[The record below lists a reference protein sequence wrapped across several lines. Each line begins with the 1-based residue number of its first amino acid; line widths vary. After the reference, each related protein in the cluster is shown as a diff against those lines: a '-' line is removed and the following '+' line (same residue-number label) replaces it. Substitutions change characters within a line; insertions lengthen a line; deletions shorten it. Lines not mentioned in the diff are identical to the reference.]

1 MFSGRGVTLHG
12 AYGYFHAL
20 ALQRNTLWRIFT
32 MSRLSLALLAVA
44 TLAVACYQDD
54 SVSTPNNA
62 VSPTKVLIT
71 DAPFPFDTVQ
81 SVNVYVISVS
91 VSTQADTG
99 GSADSMSWV
108 TVTSPHRQINL
119 LELQQG
125 DTALLGAGDIPAG
138 QYRAVRLILNG
149 DSSSIRFKDNS
160 LAQVHW
166 GGSGN
171 QAIHAFVEAA
181 VDVGAQGT
189 DIVIDFDVGRSFHY
203 DDLGDGA
210 FNFVPWIR
218 AVNRAETGSI
228 AGTVSRDSSGG
239 VAAGPVKNA
248 TVSAWGRGSGIW
260 YIYSTGV
267 SDAAGHYR
275 LAYLL
280 PGTYIV
286 GVDPPSGSTLGAALD
301 SNVAVNKG
309 FETTHSVTL
318 SGFTG
323 SLLIQGASSMLQNR
337 TNRLEAFVV
346 NAQHQQDT
354 AAVVAWQNLD
364 TAVLGLATYVDSTRI
379 ARVTSKIVGTGRIV
393 ATSGSFVDTLVIH
406 VAADTSSGPSAP
418 R

>member
-1 MFSGRGVTLHG
+1 
-12 AYGYFHAL
+12 
-20 ALQRNTLWRIFT
+20 
-32 MSRLSLALLAVA
+32 MSRLLIALLAVA
-44 TLAVACYQDD
+44 TMTVACYQDD
-54 SVSTPNNA
+54 STGGPQGVPMTN
-62 VSPTKVLIT
+62 VLLT

-108 TVTSPHRQINL
+108 EVTAPHRQINL

-125 DTALLGAGDIPAG
+125 DTALLGGDEIPAG
-138 QYRAVRLILNG
+138 QYRAVRLILDG
-149 DSSSIRFKDNS
+149 DSSNIRYKDGS

-166 GGSGN
+166 GGSGR

-181 VDVGAQGT
+181 VDVGAAGA

-203 DDLGDGA
+203 NDLGDGA

-218 AVNRAETGSI
+218 AVNQAETGSI
-228 AGTVSRDSSGG
+228 AGTVSGDSG
-239 VAAGPVKNA
+239 APVKNA
-248 TVSAWGRGSGIW
+248 TVSAWGRGGNIW
-260 YIYSTGV
+260 YIFSTGV
-267 SDAAGHYR
+267 TDAAGHYR
-275 LAYLL
+275 LAYML

-286 GVDPPSGSTLGAALD
+286 GIDPPSGSNFGAALD

-309 FETTHSVTL
+309 FETTHNVAL
-318 SGFTG
+318 SAFTG
-323 SLLIQGASSMLQNR
+323 SILINGASSMIVNR

-346 NAQHQQDT
+346 TAQHQQDPG
-354 AAVVAWQNLD
+354 APVAWQNLD
-364 TAVLGLATYVDSTRI
+364 TAVLGLVTYPESTHVS
-379 ARVTSKIVGTGRIV
+379 RVTSKIVGTGRIV
-393 ATSGSFVDTLVIH
+393 ATSGAFADTLVIH

>member
-1 MFSGRGVTLHG
+1 
-12 AYGYFHAL
+12 
-20 ALQRNTLWRIFT
+20 
-32 MSRLSLALLAVA
+32 MSRLSLALFAVA

-54 SVSTPNNA
+54 SVSAPNNA
-62 VSPTKVLIT
+62 VNPTKVLIT
-71 DAPFPFDTVQ
+71 DAPFPFDTVE
-81 SVNVYVISVS
+81 SVNVYIISVS

-149 DSSSIRFKDNS
+149 DSSSIRFKGGS

-203 DDLGDGA
+203 NDLGDGA
-210 FNFVPWIR
+210 FNFIPWIR
-218 AVNRAETGSI
+218 AVNRAETGNI
-228 AGTVSRDSSGG
+228 AGVVSGPGG
-239 VAAGPVKNA
+239 AVKGA
-248 TVSAWGRGSGIW
+248 TVSAWGGGPSNW

-267 SDAAGHYR
+267 TDTGGHYR

-309 FETTHSVTL
+309 FETTHNVSL
-318 SGFTG
+318 SAFGG
-323 SLLIQGASSMLQNR
+323 SLLIQGASSMLENR

-346 NAQHQQDT
+346 NAQHQQEPN
-354 AAVVAWQNLD
+354 AVVAWQNLD

-393 ATSGSFVDTLVIH
+393 ATSGSLVDTLVIH
-406 VAADTSSGPSAP
+406 VAADTSSN
-418 R
+418 

>member
-1 MFSGRGVTLHG
+1 
-12 AYGYFHAL
+12 
-20 ALQRNTLWRIFT
+20 
-32 MSRLSLALLAVA
+32 MSRLSLILLAVA
-44 TLAVACYQDD
+44 TITVACYSDD
-54 SVSTPNNA
+54 ATTNA
-62 VSPTKVLIT
+62 NPVSPRTSVVLT

-91 VSTQADTG
+91 VSTQPDTG

-125 DTALLGAGDIPAG
+125 DTALLGSGDIPAG

-149 DSSSIRFKDNS
+149 DSSSIRFKDGT

-171 QAIHAFVEAA
+171 QALHAFVEAA
-181 VDVGAQGT
+181 VDVGAEGT
-189 DIVIDFDVGRSFHY
+189 DIVLDFDVGRSFHY
-203 DDLGDGA
+203 NDLGDGA

-218 AVNRAETGSI
+218 AVNRAETGNI
-228 AGTVSRDSSGG
+228 AGVVSGPGG
-239 VAAGPVKNA
+239 AVNGA
-248 TVSAWGRGSGIW
+248 TVSAWGGGPGNW

-267 SDAAGHYR
+267 TDAAGHYR

-286 GVDPPSGSTLGAALD
+286 GVDAPASSNLASALD

-309 FETTHSVTL
+309 FETTHNVTL
-318 SGFTG
+318 SVFSG
-323 SLLIQGASSMLQNR
+323 SLTILGASSMLMNR
-337 TNRLEAFVV
+337 TNQLEAHVI
-346 NAQHQQDT
+346 NAQHQWDT
-354 AAVVAWQNLD
+354 TAVVAWQNLD
-364 TAVLGLATYVDSTRI
+364 TAILGLVPNGRFAS
-379 ARVTSKIVGTGRIV
+379 VTSNAIGTGRVV
-393 ATSGSFVDTLVIH
+393 ATSGSYVDTLAITV
-406 VAADTSSGPSAP
+406 VADTSSGPSAP